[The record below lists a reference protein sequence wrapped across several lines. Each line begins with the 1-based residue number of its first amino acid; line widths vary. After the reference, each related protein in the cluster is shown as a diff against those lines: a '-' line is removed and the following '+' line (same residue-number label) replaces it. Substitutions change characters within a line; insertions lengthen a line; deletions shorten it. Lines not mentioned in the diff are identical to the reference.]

1 MPRIRPAPFRHRLAA
16 AAMAMAIAPALA
28 QAQECKLLALQQ
40 TPCQLVG
47 AEVVASSLGVPQASL
62 KAEDNVKFMGRMP
75 ELTTCIYNLSDG
87 GEVRIGQIAPSS
99 PQAFDQRYRSQTEAE
114 IAAGMGAGTRQAE
127 QAVGRSVS
135 GAEKAN
141 AQAGAAA
148 LVRSMQ
154 FQPVAGLGEKASFMV
169 SGSSPNAHLITLVKN
184 QTFVVQVRANKAT
197 RERNLELAK
206 PIATAIAA
214 RCR

>member
-1 MPRIRPAPFRHRLAA
+1 MSQIRPITFRHRLAA
-16 AAMAMAIAPALA
+16 SALAMAIAPTLA

-47 AEVVASSLGVPQASL
+47 ADAVAASLGVPKASL
-62 KAEDNVKFMGRMP
+62 QVEDNVKFMGRMP
-75 ELTTCIYNLSDG
+75 ELTSCIYRLPDG

-99 PQAFDQRYRSQTEAE
+99 LQAFDQRYRSQSEAE

-127 QAVGRSVS
+127 QLVGRSLG
-135 GAEKAN
+135 GAEKTN

-154 FQPVAGLGEKASFMV
+154 FQPVAGLGEKASAMV
-169 SGSSPNAHLITLVKN
+169 SGSSPNVHLITLVKN
-184 QTFVVQVRANKAT
+184 QTFVVQVRASKAT
-197 RERNLELAK
+197 REKNLELAK
-206 PIATAIAA
+206 PIAAAVAA